1 MATVAAEAPLKVL
14 FVHHAEMVGGA
25 AASLRCLLDYLPPD
39 RVRATLLSPTAGLS
53 EPLKAPALEAH
64 VPAPW
69 WHVRLSL
76 NPIALLGQAA
86 SLGALTRSIRQ
97 AVARH
102 RPSII
107 HANTW
112 PAAIAATRAR
122 LSVPVIWHVRDVR
135 IRPPITAAL
144 EGRCEG
150 EVAISQ
156 FVADFLYDR
165 HFPPDRVHLVYNG
178 VDVARFLAKR
188 PPYEV
193 RAELGLAPD
202 APLICSVARPAPWKE
217 HGLLLE
223 AAALLLRDF
232 PAAHFLFVG
241 AWGPTERR
249 ALERLRARSRE
260 LGLERSVTFWG
271 HRDDVP
277 DLLAACDVFWHAAAD
292 EPLGRVVLEAM
303 WMARPVVAV
312 NAGGPAELVQHQ
324 HCGLL
329 VSPHDAG
336 ALAEGVGRMLSEPA
350 FARACGIAAKER
362 VLEHFTAEKMA
373 REILAVYDRVLRG
386 HIP

>member
-1 MATVAAEAPLKVL
+1 MATEAPLRVL
-14 FVHHAEMVGGA
+14 FVHHAEMIGGA
-25 AASLRCLLDYLPPD
+25 AASLRCLLDYLPGD
-39 RVRATLLSPTAGLS
+39 RVRAALLSPTVSLAAPLS
-53 EPLKAPALEAH
+53 APALEAH
-64 VPAPW
+64 FPAPW
-69 WHVRLSL
+69 WDVRLSP
-76 NPIALLGQAA
+76 NPLTLLGQAA
-86 SLGALTRSIRQ
+86 SLGALIRRLRQ
-97 AVARH
+97 AVAQF
-102 RPSII
+102 RPNVI

-122 LSVPVIWHVRDVR
+122 LPVPVIWHVRDVR

-150 EVAISQ
+150 AIAISR

-165 HFPPDRVHLVYNG
+165 HFPPDRVHIVYNG
-178 VDVARFLAKR
+178 VDVERFGAKR
-188 PPYEV
+188 PPGDV
-193 RAELGLAPD
+193 RLELGLAPD
-202 APLICSVARPAPWKE
+202 APLVCSVARPAPWKE
-217 HGLLLE
+217 HGLLVE

-241 AWGPTERR
+241 AWGPRERR
-249 ALERLRARSRE
+249 TMDRLRTRARK

-312 NAGGPAELVQHQ
+312 NAGGPAELVQHERT
-324 HCGLL
+324 GLL

-336 ALAEGVGRMLSEPA
+336 ALAEGVRRMLSEPDL
-350 FARACGIAAKER
+350 ARSCGIAARER
-362 VLEHFTAEKMA
+362 VLEHFTADRMA
-373 REILAVYDRVLRG
+373 RGILAVYERVLRG
-386 HIP
+386 HVR